1 MQIDT
6 WILKQEKSLFTM
18 LALENA
24 LSLKEHPTLP
34 DSYTYREF
42 YEAKKFS

>member
-1 MQIDT
+1 MNFETKKIIIHYVGS
-6 WILKQEKSLFTM
+6 W
-18 LALENA
+18 NA

>member
-1 MQIDT
+1 
-6 WILKQEKSLFTM
+6 M

-24 LSLKEHPTLP
+24 SSLKEHSTFP